1 MVFSHHE
8 PLRGLQ
14 GRRVHILPKGPDAFP
29 ARPPQFTFLTA
40 NGVYEPGGK
49 ICISIGEFHAEDS
62 AGSSGAFGWRA
73 VLGMNGFARE
83 VVNGMID
90 PEHLGGGIRI
100 LDEPPALRA
109 RRAAASVSY
118 NRRHHADLVA
128 LFQKF
133 EEDHPDRLVVKLRRM
148 WRSVAR
154 VLQTDFTTVR
164 LESLPPLFAA
174 AFGDDWG
181 PISLSLEHLAG
192 VPDRRAGASLPADGQ
207 TIFLRIAP
215 VLRDTLAVSELQVRR
230 VLVLA
235 LHARICL
242 EILRGEDE
250 DYRRV
255 RASAPQV
262 FHEWSGF
269 FKEGFAS
276 FLAALPGVCGR
287 AAAPV
292 TSVLGGV
299 PQTPEILPKIHADL
313 IRFLGT
319 ADIDK
324 KMRLGE
330 AFANRVRA
338 LITNALTE
346 SFARLELAKETTA
359 LTEPSLPEG
368 PSVEPAVSAGAATD
382 GHARC
387 RRGTDVA
394 SSRRRMS
401 PARER

>member
-1 MVFSHHE
+1 MSAQFQEALEENHPNLIPVMDETDINTWFFLITNLS
-8 PLRGLQ
+8 G
-14 GRRVHILPKGPDAFP
+14 VYKGGEYIFCLKAPDTFP

-49 ICISIGEFHAEDS
+49 ICISIGEFHAEYS
-62 AGSSGAFGWRA
+62 AGGSGAFGWRA

-100 LDEPPALRA
+100 LDESPALRA

-118 NRRHHADLVA
+118 NQRHHADLVA

-133 EEDHPDRLVVKLRRM
+133 EEDHPDQLVVKLRRM

-154 VLQTDFTTVR
+154 VLQTDFRTVR
-164 LESLPPLFAA
+164 LESLPSLFAA

-181 PISLSLEHLAG
+181 PVSLSLEHLAG
-192 VPDRRAGASLPADGQ
+192 VSDQLAPAGLPADAR
-207 TIFLRIAP
+207 TVLLRVAP

-255 RASAPQV
+255 RTSAPQI

-269 FKEGFAS
+269 FNRGFAS

-287 AAAPV
+287 AAVPV
-292 TSVLGGV
+292 TKALGGV
-299 PQTPEILPKIHADL
+299 PQAPETLPKIHADL
-313 IRFLGT
+313 IRFLST
-319 ADIDK
+319 PDIDK

-330 AFANRVRA
+330 AFAARVCA
-338 LITNALTE
+338 LISGALVE
-346 SFARLELAKETTA
+346 SFARLELAE
-359 LTEPSLPEG
+359 
-368 PSVEPAVSAGAATD
+368 
-382 GHARC
+382 
-387 RRGTDVA
+387 
-394 SSRRRMS
+394 
-401 PARER
+401 ERVR